1 MTVQKV
7 PFVVN
12 FRKNKNLNSSSYGM
26 YYPEADTKKTLGLK
40 GFARHLVE
48 HGKRTDYGECVLFLQ
63 NVVDCLVELMCQNQ
77 PVKLDGL
84 GIFTPSI
91 KAVKGG
97 AQTLQLAIDTMPDNI
112 EGVKI
117 NFRGEGS
124 GEDDEKLTSKAIKER
139 CTFTAGYVVESA
151 LDSQNKPYQK
161 KMSIATKQNEQQ
173 NDNGGGGGS
182 NGGGGN

>member
-1 MTVQKV
+1 MSVRKV

-26 YYPEADTKKTLGLK
+26 YYPEADVKKTLSLK

-48 HGKRTDYGECVLFLQ
+48 HGKRTDYGECVQFLQ
-63 NVVDCLVELMCQNQ
+63 NIVDCLIELMCQNQ

-84 GIFTPSI
+84 GTFSPAI

-97 AQTLQLAIDTMPDNI
+97 KVTLEEAIEALPDNI
-112 EGVKI
+112 DGVKI

-161 KMSIATKQNEQQ
+161 KMSIATKQNEQ
-173 NDNGGGGGS
+173 D
-182 NGGGGN
+182 GGGNGG